1 MKKELEK
8 CGILEEN
15 ASLKDLNTYRIDTK
29 TRYLLHPRTVEE
41 LKKFLKLVAE
51 KSIPYF
57 VLGNGS
63 NVILSDTT
71 YPGVVVKLDQF
82 KKIVY
87 HDDEVV
93 VGAGVMLN
101 FLSKDVIFHGLSGLE
116 WASGIP
122 GTVGGSIFNNA
133 EAYKVS
139 TFDLV
144 KDVTVITPKLEI
156 KTILKEDL
164 EYGYRTS
171 YFKKHPEIL
180 IVGATLKLKK
190 GNKEESLKLIRERF
204 LRRFFS
210 QPLDYPSA
218 GSVFKNPSSSVASW
232 QLISELGLK
241 GKRIND
247 AMISVKHANFIINL
261 GNATGKDI
269 RSLIQL
275 VHDEVERV
283 YHIDLILEQEFKDW

>member
-1 MKKELEK
+1 MKQELEK

-15 ASLKDLNTYRIDTK
+15 VSLKKLNTYRIDTK
-29 TRYLLHPRTVEE
+29 TKYLLHPRTVEE
-41 LKKFLKLVAE
+41 VQRFFRLVQE
-51 KSIPYF
+51 KNLSYF

-63 NVILSDTT
+63 NVVLSDTT
-71 YPGVVVKLDQF
+71 YPGVIVKLDQF
-82 KKIVY
+82 KSITY
-87 HDDEVV
+87 HDEQVV
-93 VGAGVMLN
+93 AGAGVMIN
-101 FLSKDVIFHGLSGLE
+101 FLSRDILAHGLSGLE

-122 GTVGGSIFNNA
+122 GTDGGCVFGNA

-139 TFDLV
+139 TFDV
-144 KDVTVITPKLEI
+144 
-156 KTILKEDL
+156 LKEVMVVTPDSEILSISSDDL

-171 YFKKHPEIL
+171 SFKTHPGCIIL
-180 IVGATLKLKK
+180 SATFQLKK
-190 GNKEESLKLIRERF
+190 GNKEESFQLIKERF
-204 LRRFFS
+204 LRRASS

-218 GSVFKNPSSSVASW
+218 GSVFRNPSSSLASW
-232 QLISELGLK
+232 QLISELQLK

-247 AMISVKHANFIINL
+247 AMVSVKHANFIINL

-275 VHDEVERV
+275 IHDEVERV